1 MKHLARLRLK
11 LWEAGRILIVLKY
24 AALAAG
30 DEAMPPFIVFGG
42 PLASGKT
49 TYAGRLAEHRKTR
62 AIMEA
67 VAKHPLID
75 DFYKDPVTYALET
88 EMIFTIM
95 HYHDLARA
103 VKEGMFKQE
112 VVCDLFFDGVE
123 AYTSYT
129 LSPEDRKAFVPL
141 VRSLQARIPTPTQVF
156 YLEASTGFLMDRVRE
171 RGRDYE
177 RYMTFE
183 YLDGINAAFRE
194 FTKGYRRAP
203 VTVLDA
209 EELYSLSFEESMEVI
224 ESKLLVSRSLV

>member
-1 MKHLARLRLK
+1 
-11 LWEAGRILIVLKY
+11 
-24 AALAAG
+24 
-30 DEAMPPFIVFGG
+30 MPPFIVFGG

-49 TYAGRLAEHRKTR
+49 TYAGRLAEHRRTL

-67 VAKHPLID
+67 VAAHPLID

-95 HYHDLARA
+95 HYHDIARA
-103 VKEGMFKQE
+103 VKEGLFKHE

-123 AYTSYT
+123 AYTNYT
-129 LSPEDRKAFVPL
+129 LSREDRKAFLPL
-141 VRSLQARIPTPTQVF
+141 VRTLQERIPAPTQVF
-156 YLEASTGFLMDRVRE
+156 YLNASTEFLMERVRG

-183 YLDGINAAFRE
+183 YLDGINAAFKE
-194 FTKGYRRAP
+194 FMKGYRRAP
-203 VTVLDA
+203 VTTLNA

-224 ESKLLVSRSLV
+224 ESKLLVSHPVV

>member
-1 MKHLARLRLK
+1 
-11 LWEAGRILIVLKY
+11 
-24 AALAAG
+24 
-30 DEAMPPFIVFGG
+30 MPPFIVFGG

-49 TYAGRLAEHRKTR
+49 TLAGRLAEHRKCR
-62 AIMEA
+62 AIMEV

-95 HYHDLARA
+95 HYHDVARA
-103 VKEGMFKQE
+103 VKEGLFKHE

-129 LSPEDRKAFVPL
+129 LSPENLKAFIPL
-141 VRSLQARIPTPTQVF
+141 LRSLQERIPAPTQVF
-156 YLEASTGFLMDRVRE
+156 YLNARTEYLMDRVRG

-183 YLDGINAAFRE
+183 YLDGVNSAFKE
-194 FTKGYRRAP
+194 FIKGYRRAP

-209 EELYSLSFEESMEVI
+209 EALYHTSPEETVEVI
-224 ESKLLVSRSLV
+224 ESKLLAPRVV

>member
-1 MKHLARLRLK
+1 
-11 LWEAGRILIVLKY
+11 
-24 AALAAG
+24 
-30 DEAMPPFIVFGG
+30 MPRYIVFGG

-49 TYAGRLAEHRKTR
+49 TLAGHLAEHRKSR

-95 HYHDLARA
+95 HYHDVARA
-103 VKEGMFKQE
+103 VKERLFEQE
-112 VVCDLFFDGVE
+112 VISDLFFDGVE

-129 LSPEDRKAFVPL
+129 LSKENKKAFLPL
-141 VRSLQARIPTPTQVF
+141 LRTLQERIPTPTQVF
-156 YLEASTGFLMDRVRE
+156 YLEARTDFLLARVRE

-183 YLDGINAAFRE
+183 YLDGINSAFKK
-194 FTKGYRRAP
+194 FIKKYRRAP
-203 VTVLDA
+203 VTTMDA
-209 EELYSLSFEESMEVI
+209 EELYRRSPRETIEVLESR
-224 ESKLLVSRSLV
+224 LLPGR

>member
-1 MKHLARLRLK
+1 
-11 LWEAGRILIVLKY
+11 
-24 AALAAG
+24 
-30 DEAMPPFIVFGG
+30 MPPYIVFGG

-49 TYAGRLAEHRKTR
+49 TLAGRLAEHRKAR
-62 AIMEA
+62 SIMEV

-95 HYHDLARA
+95 HYHDIARA
-103 VKEGMFKQE
+103 AKEGLFKQE
-112 VVCDLFFDGVE
+112 VVSDLFFDGVE

-129 LSPEDRKAFVPL
+129 LSQENREAFIPL
-141 VRSLQARIPTPTQVF
+141 LRTLQKRIPAPTQVF
-156 YLEASTGFLMDRVRE
+156 FLDATTEYLMDRVRG

-183 YLDGINAAFRE
+183 YLDGINSAFRK
-194 FTKGYRRAP
+194 FIDGYKRAP

-209 EELYSLSFEESMEVI
+209 EELYHQSPRETMEAI
-224 ESKLLVSRSLV
+224 GDKLLTGR

>member
-1 MKHLARLRLK
+1 
-11 LWEAGRILIVLKY
+11 
-24 AALAAG
+24 
-30 DEAMPPFIVFGG
+30 MPRYIVFGG

-49 TYAGRLAEHRKTR
+49 TLAGRLAEHRGTR
-62 AIMEA
+62 AIMEV

-95 HYHDLARA
+95 HYHDVARA
-103 VKEGMFKQE
+103 VKEGMFEKE
-112 VVCDLFFDGVE
+112 VISDLFFDGVE

-129 LSPEDRKAFVPL
+129 LSHENRKAFLPL
-141 VRSLQARIPTPTQVF
+141 LRSLQERIPPPTQVF
-156 YLEASTGFLMDRVRE
+156 YLDGSTEYLMERVRG

-183 YLDGINAAFRE
+183 YLDGINSAFKKFIKE
-194 FTKGYRRAP
+194 YRRTP

-209 EELYSLSFEESMEVI
+209 EELYHQSVRETVEVI
-224 ESKLLVSRSLV
+224 ESKLI

>member
-1 MKHLARLRLK
+1 
-11 LWEAGRILIVLKY
+11 
-24 AALAAG
+24 
-30 DEAMPPFIVFGG
+30 MPPFIVFGG

-49 TYAGRLAEHRKTR
+49 TLAGRLAEHRKCR
-62 AIMEA
+62 AIMEV

-95 HYHDLARA
+95 HYHDVARA
-103 VKEGMFKQE
+103 VKEGLFKHE

-129 LSPEDRKAFVPL
+129 LSPENMKAFIPL
-141 VRSLQARIPTPTQVF
+141 LRSLQERIPAPTQVF
-156 YLEASTGFLMDRVRE
+156 YLNARTEYLMDRVRG

-183 YLDGINAAFRE
+183 YLDGVNSAFKE
-194 FTKGYRRAP
+194 FIKGYRRAP
-203 VTVLDA
+203 VTILDA
-209 EELYSLSFEESMEVI
+209 EALYHMSPEETVEVI
-224 ESKLLVSRSLV
+224 ESKLLAPSVV

>member
-1 MKHLARLRLK
+1 
-11 LWEAGRILIVLKY
+11 V
-24 AALAAG
+24 
-30 DEAMPPFIVFGG
+30 PSFIVFGG

-49 TYAGRLAEHRKTR
+49 TLAGRLAEHRGMR
-62 AIMEA
+62 SIMEA

-103 VKEGMFKQE
+103 VKEGLFEQD
-112 VVCDLFFDGVE
+112 VVSDLFFDGVE

-129 LSPEDRKAFVPL
+129 LSEANRKAFIPL
-141 VRSLQARIPTPTQVF
+141 LRSLQGRIPTPTQVF
-156 YLEASTGFLMDRVRE
+156 FLDASTGFLMDRVRG

-183 YLDGINAAFRE
+183 YLDGINDAFKK
-194 FTKGYRRAP
+194 FIKGYRRAP
-203 VTVLDA
+203 VTILDA
-209 EELYSLSFEESMEVI
+209 EDLFHKSYEESMAAI
-224 ESKLLVSRSLV
+224 ESKSLMSR